1 MDVKYRSSQWEKT
14 RDSLRNLIGLGAWGK
29 GMIDTMKD
37 ITDNLDE
44 ASEKVAKYDSDGV
57 VSFSYTSD
65 KNKYQ
70 RLYEDFKV
78 LEDYSGSVGDIVE
91 DKIDQPFYEDIDAFV
106 QKVRDSSISNYTT
119 KNHIGATETIPISY
133 YGSYQEYTTE
143 KKEITMDDILSGDNY
158 YADQIKASFEEW
170 KVQNPDE
177 DISYEDYRTAAV
189 NTRAF
194 EYESIEDGQFTKE
207 FWVNIAALVV
217 IVGVTVVCPP
227 AGAVLGAAYATVEM
241 GSAISGK
248 DWASGRELDTTERWT
263 RGILAPIDILPIG
276 KAVTTFTGTA
286 ARTTSKVIDVGQ
298 TASKLNK
305 TNAAVKQVDNV
316 IELKIPAERLHAKT
330 PSTGS
335 AAGQADN
342 VVSLTEHAN
351 KQAAYRLRNSQWAM
365 KEQDKV
371 QKLQKVAGGENL
383 SFTHNLVADVSP
395 IMMKNG
401 GSSVNSVGSVK
412 GSVEVNQVSSSN
424 VGRAQ
429 SGNTNISG
437 ANVRPIDEKANRVF
451 KNPGE
456 YFDFINTIGKRADLT
471 NQQKFDSILEAYQAL
486 ETKGNVTVVSDMKYL
501 KPPGFSED
509 GRMVIDWPDRMG
521 FTESIQPVNRTNT
534 LPDEW
539 DRIGGMGGENF
550 TTLPSDGIPFSYD
563 DRAIPYLENPSA
575 RHTGAFNNDV
585 YFDAID
591 AIRDRDLSKL
601 NEIVTNNGMP
611 EISAVNFDDMLA
623 AYSDFQ
629 NRALNS
635 VGNVDATY
643 GLKGHAAPWKS
654 STTGEILLKGGA
666 EQIVTPLSGSQL
678 IDLGVLKQH

>member
-70 RLYEDFKV
+70 RLFEDFKV

-91 DKIDQPFYEDIDAFV
+91 DKIDQPFYEDIDEFV

-143 KKEITMDDILSGDNY
+143 KTEITIDDILSGDNY

-241 GSAISGK
+241 GSAISGQ

-286 ARTTSKVIDVGQ
+286 RTTSKVIDVGQ
-298 TASKLNK
+298 YANK
-305 TNAAVKQVDNV
+305 VNKSTSSVRQADNV
-316 IELKIPAERLHAKT
+316 IELKIPKDKPEVRT
-330 PSTGS
+330 SNVDS
-335 AAGQADN
+335 ATVHTDN
-342 VVSLTEHAN
+342 VISLADHAN
-351 KQAAYRLRNSQWAM
+351 NQTSNRLRNSQWAV

-371 QKLQKVAGGENL
+371 QELQRVAGGENL
-383 SFTHNLVADVSP
+383 SFTHNLADDISP

-401 GSSVNSVGSVK
+401 DSSVSSVGSVK
-412 GSVEVNQVSSSN
+412 GSAEVNRVSSSS
-424 VGRAQ
+424 VGRVH
-429 SGNTNISG
+429 SGDSSIPG
-437 ANVRPIDEKANRVF
+437 ENVKPIDLKVDQIFTNA
-451 KNPGE
+451 GE

-501 KPPGFSED
+501 KPPGFNED

-521 FTESIQPVNRTNT
+521 FTDNIQPVNRTNK

-575 RHTGAFNNDV
+575 RHTGSFNNDV

-591 AIRDRDLSKL
+591 AISERDLTKL

-611 EISAVNFDDMLA
+611 GISAVNFDDMVA

-629 NRALNS
+629 SRALNS
-635 VGNVDATY
+635 LGNVDATY
-643 GLKGHAAPWKS
+643 GLKGHAAPWEN

>member
-1 MDVKYRSSQWEKT
+1 LDVKYRSSQWEKT

-65 KNKYQ
+65 KDKYQ
-70 RLYEDFKV
+70 RLFEDFKV

-91 DKIDQPFYEDIDAFV
+91 DKIDQPFYEDIDEFV

-143 KKEITMDDILSGDNY
+143 KTEITMDDILSGDNY
-158 YADQIKASFEEW
+158 YAEQIKASFEEW

-263 RGILAPIDILPIG
+263 RGILAPIDILPVG
-276 KAVTTFTGTA
+276 KAVTTFTGT

-298 TASKLNK
+298 SASKINK
-305 TNAAVKQVDNV
+305 TNSAVKQVDNV

-351 KQAAYRLRNSQWAM
+351 KQTANRLRNSQWAV

-371 QKLQKVAGGENL
+371 QELQKVAGGENL
-383 SFTHNLVADVSP
+383 SFTNNLASNVSP

-401 GSSVNSVGSVK
+401 DSSVSNVGPVK
-412 GSVEVNQVSSSN
+412 GSAEVNPVSADKVGRVNSNSTKVSSEVSKQLDDVKIPEN
-424 VGRAQ
+424 MNKWDYPPSKELYRKYESVYRNPKYYDQ
-429 SGNTNISG
+429 ETG
-437 ANVRPIDEKANRVF
+437 AIHW
-451 KNPGE
+451 
-456 YFDFINTIGKRADLT
+456 
-471 NQQKFDSILEAYQAL
+471 
-486 ETKGNVTVVSDMKYL
+486 
-501 KPPGFSED
+501 PPED
-509 GRMVIDWPDRMG
+509 GFVSGTQKTETLHAGMRLDRYGNPAGSFLAPESDSFPSRALAPHSELAPYYVYEVIDDL
-521 FTESIQPVNRTNT
+521 EVT
-534 LPDEW
+534 LGK
-539 DRIGGMGGENF
+539 I
-550 TTLPSDGIPFSYD
+550 
-563 DRAIPYLENPSA
+563 
-575 RHTGAFNNDV
+575 
-585 YFDAID
+585 
-591 AIRDRDLSKL
+591 
-601 NEIVTNNGMP
+601 
-611 EISAVNFDDMLA
+611 
-623 AYSDFQ
+623 
-629 NRALNS
+629 
-635 VGNVDATY
+635 
-643 GLKGHAAPWKS
+643 APWFDQPGGGTQIIKYKPNGRPYS
-654 STTGEILLKGGA
+654 IEELIELKVIK
-666 EQIVTPLSGSQL
+666 QINP
-678 IDLGVLKQH
+678 

>member
-65 KNKYQ
+65 KDKYQ
-70 RLYEDFKV
+70 RLFEDFKV

-91 DKIDQPFYEDIDAFV
+91 DKIDQPFYEDIDEFV

-143 KKEITMDDILSGDNY
+143 KTEITMDDILSGDNY
-158 YADQIKASFEEW
+158 YAEQIKASFEEW

-263 RGILAPIDILPIG
+263 RGILAPIDILPVG
-276 KAVTTFTGTA
+276 KAVTTFTGT

-298 TASKLNK
+298 SASKINK
-305 TNAAVKQVDNV
+305 TNSAVKQVDNV

-351 KQAAYRLRNSQWAM
+351 KQTANRLRNSQWAV

-371 QKLQKVAGGENL
+371 QELQKVAGGENL
-383 SFTHNLVADVSP
+383 SFTNNLASNVSP

-401 GSSVNSVGSVK
+401 DSSVSNVGPVK
-412 GSVEVNQVSSSN
+412 GSAEVNPVSADKVGRVNSNSTKVSSEVSKQLDDVKIPEN
-424 VGRAQ
+424 MNKWDYPPSKELYRKYESVYRNPKYYDQ
-429 SGNTNISG
+429 ETG
-437 ANVRPIDEKANRVF
+437 AIHW
-451 KNPGE
+451 
-456 YFDFINTIGKRADLT
+456 
-471 NQQKFDSILEAYQAL
+471 
-486 ETKGNVTVVSDMKYL
+486 
-501 KPPGFSED
+501 PPED
-509 GRMVIDWPDRMG
+509 GFVSGTQKTETLHAGMRLDRYGNPAGSFLAPESDSFPSRALAPHSELAPYYVYEVIDDL
-521 FTESIQPVNRTNT
+521 EVT
-534 LPDEW
+534 LGK
-539 DRIGGMGGENF
+539 I
-550 TTLPSDGIPFSYD
+550 
-563 DRAIPYLENPSA
+563 
-575 RHTGAFNNDV
+575 
-585 YFDAID
+585 
-591 AIRDRDLSKL
+591 
-601 NEIVTNNGMP
+601 
-611 EISAVNFDDMLA
+611 
-623 AYSDFQ
+623 
-629 NRALNS
+629 
-635 VGNVDATY
+635 
-643 GLKGHAAPWKS
+643 APWFDQPGGGTQIIKYKPNGRPYS
-654 STTGEILLKGGA
+654 IEELIELKVIK
-666 EQIVTPLSGSQL
+666 QINP
-678 IDLGVLKQH
+678 

>member
-70 RLYEDFKV
+70 RLFEDFKV

-91 DKIDQPFYEDIDAFV
+91 DKIDQPFYEDIDEFV

-143 KKEITMDDILSGDNY
+143 KTEITIDDILSGDNY

-241 GSAISGK
+241 GSAISGQ

-276 KAVTTFTGTA
+276 KAVTTFSGT

-298 TASKLNK
+298 SASKINK
-305 TNAAVKQVDNV
+305 TNTAVKQVDNV
-316 IELKIPAERLHAKT
+316 IELKIPTERLHVKT

-335 AAGQADN
+335 AAGQTDN

-351 KQAAYRLRNSQWAM
+351 KLASNRLRNSQWAV

-371 QKLQKVAGGENL
+371 QELQKVAGGENL
-383 SFTHNLVADVSP
+383 SFTHNLAGDVSP

-401 GSSVNSVGSVK
+401 DSSVSSVGPVK
-412 GSVEVNQVSSSN
+412 GSAEVNPVSSNN
-424 VGRAQ
+424 VGR
-429 SGNTNISG
+429 
-437 ANVRPIDEKANRVF
+437 IDSKSAKVSSEVSKQLDDIEIPENMKKWDYPPSQELYRKYESVY
-451 KNPGE
+451 KNPKYYDQETGAIHWPPNDG
-456 YFDFINTIGKRADLT
+456 FVSGT
-471 NQQKFDSILEAYQAL
+471 QKT
-486 ETKGNVTVVSDMKYL
+486 ETL
-501 KPPGFSED
+501 
-509 GRMVIDWPDRMG
+509 
-521 FTESIQPVNRTNT
+521 
-534 LPDEW
+534 
-539 DRIGGMGGENF
+539 
-550 TTLPSDGIPFSYD
+550 
-563 DRAIPYLENPSA
+563 
-575 RHTGAFNNDV
+575 HTGMR
-585 YFDAID
+585 ID
-591 AIRDRDLSKL
+591 RYGNPAGSFLA
-601 NEIVTNNGMP
+601 P
-611 EISAVNFDDMLA
+611 E
-623 AYSDFQ
+623 SDSFPS
-629 NRALNS
+629 RALAPHS
-635 VGNVDATY
+635 ELAPYYVYEVTDDFEVTLG
-643 GLKGHAAPWKS
+643 KIAPWFDQPGGGTQIIKYKPNGRPYS
-654 STTGEILLKGGA
+654 IEELIELKVIK
-666 EQIVTPLSGSQL
+666 QINP
-678 IDLGVLKQH
+678 

>member
-14 RDSLRNLIGLGAWGK
+14 RDSLRDLIGLGVWGK

-65 KNKYQ
+65 KDKYQ
-70 RLYEDFKV
+70 RLFEDFKV

-91 DKIDQPFYEDIDAFV
+91 DNIDQPFYEDIDEFV

-143 KKEITMDDILSGDNY
+143 KTEITMDDILSGDNY

-276 KAVTTFTGTA
+276 KAITTFTGT

-298 TASKLNK
+298 YANKVNK
-305 TNAAVKQVDNV
+305 TTSPVRQADNV
-316 IELKIPAERLHAKT
+316 IDLKIPKDKPEVRT
-330 PSTGS
+330 PMADS
-335 AAGQADN
+335 AAVHTDN
-342 VVSLTEHAN
+342 VVSLADHAN
-351 KQAAYRLRNSQWAM
+351 KQTANRLRNSQWAV
-365 KEQDKV
+365 KEQEKV
-371 QKLQKVAGGENL
+371 QKLQKASGAEQL
-383 SFTHNLVADVSP
+383 TA
-395 IMMKNG
+395 
-401 GSSVNSVGSVK
+401 
-412 GSVEVNQVSSSN
+412 
-424 VGRAQ
+424 
-429 SGNTNISG
+429 GNTE
-437 ANVRPIDEKANRVF
+437 PILMGKGTS
-451 KNPGE
+451 NPGHNNSITGSGE
-456 YFDFINTIGKRADLT
+456 IISSTSDFISYQGKINSKVKNDISNMPVSYKRHLEENIGDYSLT
-471 NQQKFDSILEAYQAL
+471 YNDFQQLK
-486 ETKGNVTVVSDMKYL
+486 L
-501 KPPGFSED
+501 KPVAEL
-509 GRMVIDWPDRMG
+509 
-521 FTESIQPVNRTNT
+521 T
-534 LPDEW
+534 DEELKT
-539 DRIGGMGGENF
+539 IK
-550 TTLPSDGIPFSYD
+550 
-563 DRAIPYLENPSA
+563 
-575 RHTGAFNNDV
+575 
-585 YFDAID
+585 
-591 AIRDRDLSKL
+591 AIRDAVPHPTSDTYLQKTIPISDIDKYLDGSYKEIGGYVAKL
-601 NEIVTNNGMP
+601 DDVDHIKDYEDVVESFRLDYTTWDGSRPYPEGGNAYGKIKFKSDDVDDIGIPYGERLGGTNNDGPPCTLNGFTGSRNNEVIP
-611 EISAVNFDDMLA
+611 EWVFNQRRLPK
-623 AYSDFQ
+623 
-629 NRALNS
+629 
-635 VGNVDATY
+635 V
-643 GLKGHAAPWKS
+643 
-654 STTGEILLKGGA
+654 GA
-666 EQIVTPLSGSQL
+666 ELYVVE
-678 IDLGVLKQH
+678 DGVERLVGIFNGKSFVSTK

>member
-65 KNKYQ
+65 KDKYQ
-70 RLYEDFKV
+70 RLFEDFKV

-91 DKIDQPFYEDIDAFV
+91 DKIDQPFYEDIDEFV

-143 KKEITMDDILSGDNY
+143 KTEITMDDILSGDNY
-158 YADQIKASFEEW
+158 YAEQIKASFEEW

-263 RGILAPIDILPIG
+263 RGILAPIDILPVG
-276 KAVTTFTGTA
+276 KAVTTFTGT

-298 TASKLNK
+298 SASKINK
-305 TNAAVKQVDNV
+305 TNSAVKQVDNV

-351 KQAAYRLRNSQWAM
+351 KQTANRLRNSQWAV

-371 QKLQKVAGGENL
+371 QELQMVAGAEQLTAGNTE
-383 SFTHNLVADVSP
+383 P
-395 IMMKNG
+395 ILMG
-401 GSSVNSVGSVK
+401 K
-412 GSVEVNQVSSSN
+412 GTSNPGLNNSSSGE
-424 VGRAQ
+424 V
-429 SGNTNISG
+429 ISSTS
-437 ANVRPIDEKANRVF
+437 
-451 KNPGE
+451 
-456 YFDFINTIGKRADLT
+456 DFISYQGKINSKVNNDISNIPVSYKRYLEENIGDYSLT
-471 NQQKFDSILEAYQAL
+471 YNDFQQLK
-486 ETKGNVTVVSDMKYL
+486 L
-501 KPPGFSED
+501 KPVAEL
-509 GRMVIDWPDRMG
+509 
-521 FTESIQPVNRTNT
+521 T
-534 LPDEW
+534 DEELKT
-539 DRIGGMGGENF
+539 IK
-550 TTLPSDGIPFSYD
+550 
-563 DRAIPYLENPSA
+563 
-575 RHTGAFNNDV
+575 
-585 YFDAID
+585 
-591 AIRDRDLSKL
+591 AIRDAIPHPTSDTYLQKTIPISDVDKYLDGSYKEIGGYVAKL
-601 NEIVTNNGMP
+601 DDVDHIKDYEDVVESFRLDYTTWDGSRPYPEGGNAYGKIKFKSDDVDDIGIPYGERLGGTNNDGPPCTLNGFTGSRNNEVIP
-611 EISAVNFDDMLA
+611 EWVFNQRRLPK
-623 AYSDFQ
+623 
-629 NRALNS
+629 
-635 VGNVDATY
+635 V
-643 GLKGHAAPWKS
+643 
-654 STTGEILLKGGA
+654 GA
-666 EQIVTPLSGSQL
+666 ELYVVE
-678 IDLGVLKQH
+678 DGVERLVGIFNGKSFVSTK

>member
-65 KNKYQ
+65 KDKYQ
-70 RLYEDFKV
+70 RLFEDFKV

-91 DKIDQPFYEDIDAFV
+91 DKIDQPFYEDIDEFV

-119 KNHIGATETIPISY
+119 KNHIGVTETIPISY

-143 KKEITMDDILSGDNY
+143 KTEITMDDILSGDNY
-158 YADQIKASFEEW
+158 YAEQIKASFEEW

-263 RGILAPIDILPIG
+263 RGILAPIDILPVG
-276 KAVTTFTGTA
+276 KAVTTFTGT

-298 TASKLNK
+298 SASKINK
-305 TNAAVKQVDNV
+305 TNSAVKQVDNV

-351 KQAAYRLRNSQWAM
+351 KQTANRLRNSQWAV

-371 QKLQKVAGGENL
+371 QELQKVAGGENL
-383 SFTHNLVADVSP
+383 SFSNNLASNVSP

-401 GSSVNSVGSVK
+401 DSSVSNVGPVK
-412 GSVEVNQVSSSN
+412 GSAEVNPVSADKVGRVNSNSTKVSSEVSKQLDDVKIPEN
-424 VGRAQ
+424 MNKWDYPPSKELYRKYESVYRNPKYYDQ
-429 SGNTNISG
+429 ETG
-437 ANVRPIDEKANRVF
+437 AIHW
-451 KNPGE
+451 
-456 YFDFINTIGKRADLT
+456 
-471 NQQKFDSILEAYQAL
+471 
-486 ETKGNVTVVSDMKYL
+486 
-501 KPPGFSED
+501 PPED
-509 GRMVIDWPDRMG
+509 GFVSGTQKTETLHAGMRLDRYGNPAGSFLAPESDSFPSRALAPHSELAPYYVYEVIDD
-521 FTESIQPVNRTNT
+521 FEVT
-534 LPDEW
+534 LGK
-539 DRIGGMGGENF
+539 I
-550 TTLPSDGIPFSYD
+550 
-563 DRAIPYLENPSA
+563 
-575 RHTGAFNNDV
+575 
-585 YFDAID
+585 
-591 AIRDRDLSKL
+591 
-601 NEIVTNNGMP
+601 
-611 EISAVNFDDMLA
+611 
-623 AYSDFQ
+623 
-629 NRALNS
+629 
-635 VGNVDATY
+635 
-643 GLKGHAAPWKS
+643 APWFDQPGGGTQIIKYKPNGRPYS
-654 STTGEILLKGGA
+654 IEELIELKVIK
-666 EQIVTPLSGSQL
+666 QINP
-678 IDLGVLKQH
+678 

>member
-70 RLYEDFKV
+70 RLFEDFKV

-91 DKIDQPFYEDIDAFV
+91 DKIDQPFYEDIDEFV

-143 KKEITMDDILSGDNY
+143 KTEITIDDILSGDNY

-241 GSAISGK
+241 GSAISGQ

-276 KAVTTFTGTA
+276 KAVTTFSGT

-298 TASKLNK
+298 YANKVNK
-305 TNAAVKQVDNV
+305 TTSSVHQADNV
-316 IELKIPAERLHAKT
+316 IELKIPKDKPEVRTSNPDTATVHT
-330 PSTGS
+330 
-335 AAGQADN
+335 DN
-342 VVSLTEHAN
+342 VVSLADHAN
-351 KQAAYRLRNSQWAM
+351 NQTANRLRNSQWAV

-371 QKLQKVAGGENL
+371 QELQRVAGGENL
-383 SFTHNLVADVSP
+383 SFTHNLADDISP

-401 GSSVNSVGSVK
+401 DSSVSSVGSVK
-412 GSVEVNQVSSSN
+412 GSAEVNRVSSSS
-424 VGRAQ
+424 VGRVH
-429 SGNTNISG
+429 SGDSSIPG
-437 ANVRPIDEKANRVF
+437 ENVKPIDLKVDRIFTNA
-451 KNPGE
+451 GE

-501 KPPGFSED
+501 KPPGFNED

-521 FTESIQPVNRTNT
+521 FTDNIQPVNRTNK

-575 RHTGAFNNDV
+575 RHTGSFNNDV

-591 AIRDRDLSKL
+591 AISERDLTKL

-611 EISAVNFDDMLA
+611 GISAVNFDDMVA

-629 NRALNS
+629 SRAINS
-635 VGNVDATY
+635 LGNVDATY
-643 GLKGHAAPWKS
+643 GLKGHAAPWEN

>member
-65 KNKYQ
+65 KDKYQ
-70 RLYEDFKV
+70 RLFEDFKV

-143 KKEITMDDILSGDNY
+143 KTEITMDDILSGDNY

-286 ARTTSKVIDVGQ
+286 RTTSKVIDVGQ
-298 TASKLNK
+298 YANRVNK
-305 TNAAVKQVDNV
+305 TTSSVRQADNV
-316 IELKIPAERLHAKT
+316 IELKIPKEKPEVRT
-330 PSTGS
+330 PNADS
-335 AAGQADN
+335 AAVHTDN
-342 VVSLTEHAN
+342 VVSLVDHAN
-351 KQAAYRLRNSQWAM
+351 KQTANRLRNSQWAV

-371 QKLQKVAGGENL
+371 QELQKVAGGENL
-383 SFTHNLVADVSP
+383 SFTNNLGGNVSP

-401 GSSVNSVGSVK
+401 DSSVSSLGPVK
-412 GSVEVNQVSSSN
+412 GSAEVNPVSGNDVGRIGSNSGKVSSEVSKQLDDVEIPEN
-424 VGRAQ
+424 MKKWDYPPSQELYKKYESVYRNPKYYDQ
-429 SGNTNISG
+429 ETG
-437 ANVRPIDEKANRVF
+437 AIHW
-451 KNPGE
+451 
-456 YFDFINTIGKRADLT
+456 
-471 NQQKFDSILEAYQAL
+471 
-486 ETKGNVTVVSDMKYL
+486 
-501 KPPGFSED
+501 PPED
-509 GRMVIDWPDRMG
+509 GFVSGTQKTETLHAGMKLDRYGNPAGSFLAPESDSFPSRALAPHSELAPYYVYEVIDD
-521 FTESIQPVNRTNT
+521 FEVT
-534 LPDEW
+534 LGK
-539 DRIGGMGGENF
+539 I
-550 TTLPSDGIPFSYD
+550 
-563 DRAIPYLENPSA
+563 
-575 RHTGAFNNDV
+575 
-585 YFDAID
+585 
-591 AIRDRDLSKL
+591 
-601 NEIVTNNGMP
+601 
-611 EISAVNFDDMLA
+611 
-623 AYSDFQ
+623 
-629 NRALNS
+629 
-635 VGNVDATY
+635 
-643 GLKGHAAPWKS
+643 APWFDQPGGGTQIIKYKPNGRPYS
-654 STTGEILLKGGA
+654 IEELIELKVIK
-666 EQIVTPLSGSQL
+666 QIHP
-678 IDLGVLKQH
+678 